1 MRLKERSRTLT
12 AFNLYRE
19 RLRWANERPE
29 VWESGHSWYRKQSQ
43 RLKETAHETGV
54 SLYRLAGVA
63 SLLSPLTPWKRNV
76 RGALQLARWNAQ
88 NAPEWQL
95 MDVASRATVYNTN
108 ARKAVAYLKGN
119 DEHAP
124 GGMKTQPFHR
134 NLAGNLSPV
143 TVDSWMTRIVGNF
156 GLSSPTPTGNAQR
169 AIVRGVKMNA
179 TLFNVAPAQVQ
190 AIVWITQRDY
200 WNDETASRA

>member
-1 MRLKERSRTLT
+1 MKLKERSRTLT

-29 VWESGHSWYRKQSQ
+29 VWESGSRWYRTQSQ

-63 SLLSPLTPWKRNV
+63 SLLSPLTPWKRNL
-76 RGALQLARWNAQ
+76 RGALQLARWHAQ
-88 NAPEWQL
+88 NAPTWQL
-95 MDVASRATVYNTN
+95 MDVAGRSTVYNTN
-108 ARKAVAYLKGN
+108 ARKAVRYLQGN

-124 GGMKTQPFHR
+124 GGMKTRPFHR
-134 NLAGNLSPV
+134 NLAGNLTPV

-179 TLFNVAPAQVQ
+179 TLFNVAPAQAQ
-190 AIVWITQRDY
+190 AIVWTVERDY

>member
-1 MRLKERSRTLT
+1 MHAKERSRTLS
-12 AFNLYRE
+12 AFNRYRS
-19 RLRWANERPE
+19 RLRWANARPE
-29 VWESGHSWYRKQSQ
+29 VWESGRSWYRRQSAQ
-43 RLKETAHETGV
+43 LKATAHETGV

-63 SLLSPLTPWKRNV
+63 SLLSPLTPWKRNL

-95 MDVASRATVYNTN
+95 MEVASRSTVYNTN
-108 ARKAVAYLKGN
+108 ARKAVAYLQGS
-119 DEHAP
+119 DEYAP
-124 GGMKTQPFHR
+124 GGAKTGPFHK

-169 AIVRGVKMNA
+169 AIVRAVRMNA
-179 TLFNVAPAQVQ
+179 TLFNVAPAQAQ
-190 AIVWITQRDY
+190 AIVWITERDY
-200 WNDETASRA
+200 WNDETADRA